1 MRSQVSKMNT
11 ILKLL
16 EEGWEFK
23 PMNKGYA
30 IIPPEPDV
38 RRKWASEWAPHDFR
52 GITIYVP
59 HWS

>member
-1 MRSQVSKMNT
+1 MNT

-16 EEGWEFK
+16 EEGWEFE
-23 PMNKGYA
+23 PMSKGYA
-30 IIPPEPDV
+30 IIPPKPDV

-59 HWS
+59 HWHD